1 MGIAEG
7 ILSVVQTVIIG
18 ACGAAGVVSGLRI
31 YAKWNRGEEVTPMI
45 FSWLV
50 GLLSVGVLI
59 YAIRTYILG
68 GGLLGGLAVGWS
80 GQLNLEVYEFAMLA
94 GLVISIVSMLRI
106 YQKYTG
112 GEDIVPLLY
121 QWVGSL
127 LFLSVMGYIIQSLV
141 RF

>member
-7 ILSVVQTVIIG
+7 ILSVIQTVIIG

-112 GEDIVPLLY
+112 GEDVVPLLY